1 MLINFL
7 PLKKMRGGGGV
18 LEAKLLHY
26 WLIGEG
32 GLNRGFPVITKSVLS
47 ASGRRSVGSPHI
59 LHVIQ

>member
-1 MLINFL
+1 ML
-7 PLKKMRGGGGV
+7 
-18 LEAKLLHY
+18 EEKLLHY